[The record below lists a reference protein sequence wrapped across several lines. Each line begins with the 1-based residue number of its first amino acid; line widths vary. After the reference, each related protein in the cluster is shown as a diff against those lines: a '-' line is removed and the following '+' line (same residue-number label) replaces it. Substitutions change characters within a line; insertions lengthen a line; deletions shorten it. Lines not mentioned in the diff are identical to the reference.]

1 MGHEVAVTS
10 LQILNVLNTIANG
23 GAVMRPEVVQRIVTA
38 KGQTLLEPK
47 PEVMARPITPETAR
61 LMARLLSR
69 VTEQDGTG
77 KRARVE
83 GYTVAGKTGTAE
95 KPGPGGYDSDRNLAS
110 FVGFLPAEDPAISI
124 IVTVDEP
131 QPLHQGGQVA
141 APVFREIA
149 EQAVRY
155 LDIPPVP
162 EQMFVVPGDPAAA
175 TDM

>member
-1 MGHEVAVTS
+1 
-10 LQILNVLNTIANG
+10 
-23 GAVMRPEVVQRIVTA
+23 VTA

-69 VTEQDGTG
+69 VTDMDGTG
-77 KRARVE
+77 RRARVE

-141 APVFREIA
+141 APIFREIA

-155 LDIPPVP
+155 LDIPPVSP
-162 EQMFVVPGDPAAA
+162 EQMFFVQGETAAA